1 MLLKLTTLPGD
12 GIGPEVTHQAVG
24 VLEAVCAS
32 FGHTLQLTSKNIGGA
47 ALVASNNPLP
57 PDTIEACLSA
67 DAVLLGAVGGPA
79 FDHYPRH
86 LRPESGLLRI
96 RKELGAFANLR
107 PAVCFPALLDS
118 SPLRPDIV
126 RGTDILIVRELLG
139 GLYFGDPRSIEGSEG
154 SRVAL
159 NTMRY
164 GEAEIERIARVAF
177 ELARSRRHKVLSVD
191 KANVLECSRLWR
203 EVVTRV
209 GREYADVQLSHTY
222 VDSASM
228 SLVQHPA
235 DFDVILTENMF
246 GDILSD
252 QAGGVVGSLGLL
264 ASASVGGKVGLYE
277 PVHGSAP
284 DIAGKGIANPLG
296 AILSTAMLLRHSF
309 HLLAEAATVES
320 AVSRVL
326 EAGYRTRDLARAGQP
341 VLTTTEM
348 GTHVVGAVKEL
359 TAQRQV
365 KDVARTRQVI
375 AH

>member
-12 GIGPEVTHQAVG
+12 GIGPEVTHQAVR
-24 VLEAVCAS
+24 VLETVCAG
-32 FGHTLQLTSKNIGGA
+32 FGHTLQVTSKNIGGA
-47 ALVASNNPLP
+47 ALVASNDPLP
-57 PDTIEACLSA
+57 ADTIEACLSA
-67 DAVLLGAVGGPA
+67 GAVLLGAVGGPA

-107 PAVCFPALLDS
+107 PAVCFPALLDI
-118 SPLRPDIV
+118 SPLRPELV

-139 GLYFGDPRSIEGSEG
+139 GLYFGDPRSVEGSEG
-154 SRVAL
+154 SRVAV

-164 GEAEIERIARVAF
+164 SEPEIERIARVAF
-177 ELARSRRHKVLSVD
+177 ELARSRRRKVLSVD

-209 GREYADVQLSHTY
+209 GRDYTDVQLSHTY
-222 VDSASM
+222 VDSAAM

-235 DFDVILTENMF
+235 DFDVVLTENMF

-264 ASASVGGKVGLYE
+264 ASASIGGKVGLYE

-296 AILSTAMLLRHSF
+296 AILSVAMLLRHSF
-309 HLLAEAATVES
+309 HLHAEATTVEA
-320 AVSRVL
+320 AVSQVL
-326 EAGYRTRDLARAGQP
+326 EAGHRTRDLARRGQP
-341 VLTTTEM
+341 ALSTSEM
-348 GTHVVGAVKEL
+348 GDQVVQAVQTLGLQFSEKQAKGA
-359 TAQRQV
+359 
-365 KDVARTRQVI
+365 
-375 AH
+375 